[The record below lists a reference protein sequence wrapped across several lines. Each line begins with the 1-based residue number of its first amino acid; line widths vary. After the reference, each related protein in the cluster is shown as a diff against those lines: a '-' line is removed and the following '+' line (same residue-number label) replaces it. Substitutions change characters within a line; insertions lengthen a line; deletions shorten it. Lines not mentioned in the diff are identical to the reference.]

1 MKFIELAYE
10 TQPKIWG
17 EEKWIISGHKNAPA
31 KVKNTEETL
40 AEFYR
45 SNRELFGK
53 NLPEE
58 FPLLVKIINTNDDL
72 SIQVHP
78 DDEYANKNENSLG
91 KTECWYIIDAKDTD
105 IIAGQKKITREE
117 VENAVKE
124 NNFLEICN
132 LKPIKKDDFFYIPAG
147 CIHAIRKNTSLL
159 EIQQSSD
166 VTYRLYDY
174 NRKDDNG
181 NLRDLHIDKSLDVID
196 YNYENK
202 FEPNVVYGRD
212 GYVHT
217 ELVTSDYFYVDLMET
232 NEELTISTDDEFKMV
247 IALDGPMTVDGKAIK
262 ENEGVVILANQ
273 NVDVK
278 PEAKIIVSGM

>member
-1 MKFIELAYE
+1 MKFIEFTYE

-31 KVKNTEETL
+31 KVNGSETTLDKFYEE
-40 AEFYR
+40 
-45 SNRELFGK
+45 NRELFGK

-58 FPLLVKIINTNDDL
+58 FPLLVKIINTEDDL

-78 DDEYANKNENSLG
+78 GDEYAKENEDSLG

-105 IIAGQKKITREE
+105 IIAGQKKLTRKE
-117 VENAVKE
+117 VEAAIEE
-124 NNFLEICN
+124 NNFLEICDI
-132 LKPIKKDDFFYIPAG
+132 KPIKKDDFFYIPAG
-147 CIHAIRKNTSLL
+147 CIHAIRKNTSIL

-174 NRKDDNG
+174 ERRDDAG
-181 NLRDLHIDKSLDVID
+181 NLRELHIDKSLDVID
-196 YNYENK
+196 YDYQNDVT
-202 FEPNVVYGRD
+202 PNVIYGRD
-212 GYVHT
+212 GYTHT
-217 ELVTSDYFYVDLMET
+217 ELVTSNYFYVDLMET
-232 NEELTISTDDEFKMV
+232 SEELTISTDDSFKMI

-262 ENEGVVILANQ
+262 ENEGVIVLANQ

-278 PEAKIIVSGM
+278 PEAKIVVSGM